1 MGSPFNVLR
10 HQTMKTVVITGST
23 RGIGYG
29 MAHEF
34 LQRGHQVMIS
44 GRSADTSE
52 KAAQS
57 LAAKHDAARIGHYAC
72 EVADYAQVQAL
83 WDAAVQRFG
92 KIDLWIN
99 NAGVTTYNENF
110 SDVKPEDIRA
120 IVETNSIGMMYGSHV
135 ALRGMQKQGGG
146 QIYNMEGLGSDGMI
160 RPSTLVYGST
170 KYGLRYFTKGLS
182 QQVKGTPVQVGYLSP
197 GIVAT
202 DMMAQSS
209 SGEDLKNN
217 RILNALADR
226 VETVTPWLVEN
237 MLNNTQNG
245 AAFRWLTTRKV
256 YERFFR
262 AFVLRE
268 KRQVF

>member
-1 MGSPFNVLR
+1 
-10 HQTMKTVVITGST
+10 MKTVVITGST

-44 GRSADTSE
+44 GRSAESSE
-52 KAAQS
+52 KAALA
-57 LAAKHDAARIGHYAC
+57 LAAKHDAARIGHHAC
-72 EVADYAQVQAL
+72 EVADYGQVQAL

-92 KIDLWIN
+92 RVDIWIN
-99 NAGVTTYNENF
+99 NAGVTTYEEHFENLQP
-110 SDVKPEDIRA
+110 DDIRA
-120 IVETNSIGMMYGSHV
+120 MVETNSLGMMYGSHV
-135 ALRGMQKQGGG
+135 ALRGMKKQGSG

-160 RPSTLVYGST
+160 RASTLVYGST
-170 KYGLRYFTKGLS
+170 KYGLRYFTKGLI
-182 QQVKGTPVQVGYLSP
+182 QQVKNTPVQVGYLSP
-197 GIVAT
+197 GIVVT
-202 DMMAQSS
+202 DMMTQSS
-209 SGEDLKNN
+209 SEADLRNN

-237 MLNNTQNG
+237 MLQNNENG
-245 AAFRWLTTRKV
+245 VAFRWLTQRKI

>member
-1 MGSPFNVLR
+1 
-10 HQTMKTVVITGST
+10 MKTIVITGST

-44 GRSADTSE
+44 GRSAEKSE
-52 KAAQS
+52 NAAQA
-57 LAAKHDAARIGHYAC
+57 LAAKHDAARIGHQAC
-72 EVADYAQVQAL
+72 DVADYAQTQAL
-83 WDAAVQRFG
+83 WDAAVKRFG
-92 KIDLWIN
+92 RVDIWIN
-99 NAGVTTYNENF
+99 NAGVTTYEEHFEN
-110 SDVKPEDIRA
+110 VTPEDICA
-120 IVETNSIGMMYGSHV
+120 MVETNSLGMMYGSHV
-135 ALRGMQKQGGG
+135 ALNGMKKQGGG

-160 RPSTLVYGST
+160 RASTLVYGAT
-170 KYGLRYFTKGLS
+170 KYGLRYFTKGLI
-182 QQVKGTPVQVGYLSP
+182 QQVKNTPVQVGYLSP

-202 DMMAQSS
+202 DMMAQASPD
-209 SGEDLKNN
+209 GDLKNN
-217 RILNALADR
+217 RILNALGDR

-237 MLNNTQNG
+237 ILQNTQNG
-245 AAFRWLTTRKV
+245 AAIRWLTQRKV

>member
-1 MGSPFNVLR
+1 
-10 HQTMKTVVITGST
+10 MKTVVITGST

-44 GRSADTSE
+44 GRSVATSE

-57 LAAKHDAARIGHYAC
+57 LAAKHDGVRIGHYAC

-110 SDVKPEDIRA
+110 SDVKPEDIRV

-135 ALRGMQKQGGG
+135 ALRGMQSQGGG

-160 RPSTLVYGST
+160 RASALVYGAT
-170 KYGLRYFTKGLS
+170 KYGLRYFTKGLV

-197 GIVAT
+197 GIVVT
-202 DMMAQSS
+202 DMVTQDSTE
-209 SGEDLKNN
+209 GDLKNN

-237 MLNNTQNG
+237 MLQNTKNG
-245 AAFRWLTTRKV
+245 AAFRWLTQAGATVRLL
-256 YERFFR
+256 R
-262 AFVLRE
+262 AVVLRE

>member
-1 MGSPFNVLR
+1 
-10 HQTMKTVVITGST
+10 MKTIVITGST

-44 GRSADTSE
+44 GRTVQAVE
-52 KAAQS
+52 KAVNS
-57 LAAKHDAARIGHYAC
+57 LAAKHDAARIGHQPC
-72 EVADYAQVQAL
+72 DVSDYEQVQAL
-83 WDAAVQRFG
+83 WEASIKRFG
-92 KIDLWIN
+92 GVDIWIN
-99 NAGVTTYNENF
+99 NAGVTTYEEDFRN
-110 SDVKPEDIRA
+110 VKSEDIRA

-135 ALRGMQKQGGG
+135 ALRGMQKQGRG
-146 QIYNMEGLGSDGMI
+146 QLYNMEGLGSDGMI

-170 KYGLRYFTKGLS
+170 KYGLRYFTKGLV
-182 QQVKGTPVQVGYLSP
+182 QQAKNTPVQVGYLSP

-202 DMMAQSS
+202 DMMTQASN
-209 SGEDLKNN
+209 EADLKNN

-226 VETVTPWLVEN
+226 VETVTPWFVEHI
-237 MLNNTQNG
+237 LSNTQNG
-245 AAFRWLTTRKV
+245 AAFRWLTQGKILT
-256 YERFFR
+256 RFFR

>member
-1 MGSPFNVLR
+1 
-10 HQTMKTVVITGST
+10 MKTVVITGST

-44 GRSADTSE
+44 GRSAEASE
-52 KAAQS
+52 KSALS
-57 LAAKHDAARIGHYAC
+57 LAIKHDAKRIGHHPC
-72 EVADYAQVQAL
+72 DVSDYGQVQAL

-92 KIDLWIN
+92 RVDIWIN
-99 NAGVTTYNENF
+99 NAGVTTYEERFEN
-110 SDVKPEDIRA
+110 VKPDDIRTM
-120 IVETNSIGMMYGSHV
+120 VETNSIGMMYGSHV

-160 RPSTLVYGST
+160 RASTLVYGST
-170 KYGLRYFTKGLS
+170 KYGLRYFTKGLI
-182 QQVKGTPVQVGYLSP
+182 QQVKNTPVQVGYLSP

-209 SGEDLKNN
+209 PETDLKNN

-237 MLNNTQNG
+237 ILNNTQNG
-245 AAFRWLTTRKV
+245 AAFRWLTQRKI

>member
-1 MGSPFNVLR
+1 
-10 HQTMKTVVITGST
+10 MKTVVITGST

-44 GRSADTSE
+44 GRSAESSE
-52 KAAQS
+52 KAA
-57 LAAKHDAARIGHYAC
+57 LALAIKHDAARIGHCAC
-72 EVADYAQVQAL
+72 EVADYRQVQGL

-92 KIDLWIN
+92 RVDVWIN
-99 NAGVTTYNENF
+99 NAGVTTYEEHF
-110 SDVKPEDIRA
+110 EKLSPDDIRT

-135 ALRGMQKQGGG
+135 ALRGMQMQSGG

-160 RPSTLVYGST
+160 RASTLVYGST
-170 KYGLRYFTKGLS
+170 KYGLRYFTKGLI
-182 QQVKGTPVQVGYLSP
+182 QQVKETPVQVGYLSP

-209 SGEDLKNN
+209 SAQDLKNN
-217 RILNALADR
+217 RILNALGDR

-237 MLNNTQNG
+237 MLQNTQNG
-245 AAFRWLTTRKV
+245 AAFRWLTTRKI

-268 KRQVF
+268 KREVF